1 MAQTTKRLRVTELD
15 FNDIKTNLKS
25 YMKSQ
30 ETFKDYDFEGSAM
43 NTLLDVLS
51 YNTHYNAVYANM
63 VANEMFLDS
72 AVKRDSVISLAKH
85 LGYTPRSST
94 SSEARINVTINSP
107 AGAPTTLTMPKG
119 TVFRSRVNDVNY
131 QFVTTS
137 DVTIVPTEG
146 VYTFT
151 NIDIKEG
158 TLLNLQYT
166 KDSLDPA
173 QRFLL
178 TDENIDTSTI
188 SVKVQTSVADVTQTT
203 FSRAND
209 FLEVKSNSEVYFLDA
224 VENGYY
230 ELSFGDNVLG
240 KALDDGNIVII
251 EYIVC
256 NESEANGANAFT
268 LQSSVG
274 GSTNATITTVINSQ
288 NGASRE
294 SIESI
299 KFNAPKSYSAQN
311 RAVTAEDYKVIL
323 PKLYDNVDTMQV
335 WGGEDNDPPIYGKVF
350 LSIKPKTGKTLTT
363 STKAAITNTVL
374 AGKNMVSITPEIVNP
389 VYIDI
394 IPTVNV
400 YWNPNVTSSSY
411 TDISSK
417 VRQDI
422 LNFANTEIKSFDSV
436 FRYSKFVSVID
447 RADKGIVSNVT
458 TIRCQRYFDAIL
470 NTESKYTI
478 NFYNP
483 IFTQGAGSPTN
494 ISSTGFNIAGRTQT
508 LYLDDDGAGNIRSY
522 YLEEGSSTKVY
533 VNSTQGQIDYAT
545 GKIIVDQL
553 NITSTV
559 LDENQVK
566 IFVTLNSN
574 DIVSVRNILLTINES
589 DITVNTIVDK
599 IATGESSAGVDY
611 QTSSS
616 NELSN
621 TGGSGLAGA
630 ASAIT
635 GTSGS
640 NGSSSSS
647 GSSGSSGSG
656 SSGSGGSSY

>member
-436 FRYSKFVSVID
+436 FRYSKFVGVID

-545 GKIIVDQL
+545 VRL
-553 NITSTV
+553 LST
-559 LDENQVK
+559 N
-566 IFVTLNSN
+566 
-574 DIVSVRNILLTINES
+574 
-589 DITVNTIVDK
+589 
-599 IATGESSAGVDY
+599 
-611 QTSSS
+611 
-616 NELSN
+616 
-621 TGGSGLAGA
+621 
-630 ASAIT
+630 
-635 GTSGS
+635 
-640 NGSSSSS
+640 
-647 GSSGSSGSG
+647 
-656 SSGSGGSSY
+656 

>member
-508 LYLDDDGAGNIRSY
+508 LYLDDDGAGNVRSY

-635 GTSGS
+635 GSSGS
-640 NGSSSSS
+640 SGSSSSS